1 MRQILSFRIPSAK
14 KSFFAVIKSSKKWV
28 DELSKEIT
36 LAEEGG
42 RKIDVVS
49 KDTQI
54 VGLDH
59 FVGTK
64 TAESNDSLSLHR
76 HI

>member
-1 MRQILSFRIPSAK
+1 M
-14 KSFFAVIKSSKKWV
+14 

-76 HI
+76 HL